1 MKHENFNK
9 LDVEMQEK
17 IRKLSGIL
25 RIADSLD
32 RSHKS
37 LVNNLALKIEEN
49 NFIITIG
56 TKNNIE
62 PVLEIWGVNLRKE
75 LFEQSFGLTVKIV
88 FEQT

>member
-62 PVLEIWGVNLRKE
+62 PVLEIWGVNLRNY
-75 LFEQSFGLTVKIV
+75 SSSPSD
-88 FEQT
+88 